1 MVAEKISP
9 IYSNVEFDSNLLRV
23 SSNQVKTK
31 KDLVF
36 FQNKPFTGIVYHE
49 KNGKVEFEYELKNG
63 LKNGLHIEYQTA
75 DSVMTLDINKLDD
88 LENWT
93 TLKIDK
99 EKNPGKKTHEKQIK
113 TIQCFKD
120 NKEHGILESYWG
132 DNGKLRV
139 QMEFIEG
146 KKNGKKIDFYVKGE
160 VDTITTFE
168 DDLKN
173 GAYFKYRE
181 GGNLKVKTFYKDDKT
196 HGRCEIY
203 YESGL
208 LEQVGD
214 YKEDKLEGVWKYYFK
229 NGKLSSSETYRD
241 GVRNGFLKAYD
252 QNTGQWVEGNYEDG
266 EKYGSWKTY
275 DENGQFLKRQIF
287 INDELA
293 SLDDIEV
300 VVSPTEVVE
309 LRKNKKGISLDTLF
323 PELKFRVEESNKVF
337 HLNEDGSLD
346 TSKGAGAT
354 INLQFLNYINGI
366 DVEKEIIVDLK
377 TSDYIFSS
385 KCPAFSN
392 VNESNWYLKDSTETF
407 IYRVFTENL
416 VHQCLNRITALNN
429 IDYKNTILNR
439 PTEHAWKGNGFIIEF
454 YALDPS
460 TINDSPSHFGP
471 LYNAEIEKNNSDG
484 TLAVILITEGSK

>member
-1 MVAEKISP
+1 
-9 IYSNVEFDSNLLRV
+9 V

-36 FQNKPFTGIVYHE
+36 FQNKPFTGIVYHKE
-49 KNGKVEFEYELKNG
+49 NGKLKFEYELKNG
-63 LKNGLHIEYQTA
+63 LKNGLHIEYQTS
-75 DSVMTLDINKLDD
+75 DSVFLYDGNKENIDFEDVKKLPQDLRDIVIHKQPMI
-88 LENWT
+88 EI
-93 TLKIDK
+93 K
-99 EKNPGKKTHEKQIK
+99 EKQIK
-113 TIQCFKD
+113 TIRSFKD
-120 NKEHGILESYWG
+120 NNLHGVFEQYWANEKLRFQTEYIN
-132 DNGKLRV
+132 DKRNGK
-139 QMEFIEG
+139 E
-146 KKNGKKIDFYVKGE
+146 IDFYMNGE
-160 VDTITTFE
+160 VDTITTLK

-208 LEQVGD
+208 LENVGD
-214 YKEDKLEGVWKYYFK
+214 YKDGKLEGVWKYYFE
-229 NGKLSSSETYRD
+229 NGKLSSSETYKD
-241 GVRNGFLKAYD
+241 GVRNGFAKIYD
-252 QNTGQWVEGNYEDG
+252 QDTGAWIEGNFEDAG
-266 EKYGSWKTY
+266 KRYGSWKTY
-275 DENGQFLKRQIF
+275 DENGQFVKKEIY

-300 VVSPTEVVE
+300 VVFPTDVVE
-309 LRKNKKGISLDTLF
+309 LRKNKKGIPLDTLV
-323 PELKFRVEESNKVF
+323 PELKFRVEESNRIF

-346 TSKGAGAT
+346 TSKGAGAR
-354 INLQFLNYINGI
+354 INLQFLKNIKGI
-366 DVEKEIIVDLK
+366 DGEKELIVDLK
-377 TSDYIFSS
+377 TFGYIFSS

-392 VNESNWYLKDSTETF
+392 VNESNWYLKDSVETF

-416 VHQCLNRITALNN
+416 VHLCLNRIIALNN
-429 IDYKNTILNR
+429 IDYENTIPNR

-454 YALDPS
+454 YALSPS

-484 TLAVILITEGSK
+484 TLAVILITEGIIDFKNSKL